1 MLTVGRV
8 LIIGPALFICCA
20 KVPPKVVIDNSVIVE
35 EVRLEGFE
43 VLPVDVREELP
54 EDLPLRAG
62 MTLTEEIEKAAGER
76 AVEILQNHGRPYAQV
91 GIAREPIDEKRARIV
106 MRAEPGTLGLFG
118 PIEIA
123 GNRRVDDHVIRRRLA
138 YAPNDLFRRS
148 AIEATQQRIGALGLF
163 KSVEIRAVSAEASGA
178 LGPPQSE
185 GAVRG
190 AGAPG
195 LTKGAQ
201 PAAVPTL
208 ITVEE
213 RTPWH
218 WNFGLGYAAGA
229 RLGVDARI
237 SHLNVFG
244 SAERIDLQ
252 GRISR
257 IERTAETAFT
267 QSAAWHQSLSLS
279 LQARHQEIDERSFFV
294 MSRGGQ
300 AAVSWQWSPQFT
312 STVSYAATLERSDVD
327 ATLDRL
333 LGLQDGM
340 LNAWSLDLNH
350 RRLTNADAP
359 TRAMALHVEQ
369 AGGWMPGTFNYFSVA
384 GDARHYRRAFDDRVV
399 FASRVRAGTIDPA
412 TGDAD
417 VPLLKRFFLGGSNEM
432 RGWGTY
438 ELSSL
443 SASGEPVGGK
453 SMFTATAE
461 ARVPIFK
468 RLRGAVFA
476 EAGNVWQDPWT
487 LRLGDL
493 RYDIGPGLRFDSP
506 FGLVR
511 IDFGY
516 QLRPLEGLRIDG
528 APQTSRWRINF
539 GIGEAF

>member
-1 MLTVGRV
+1 MVNIGRV
-8 LIIGPALFICCA
+8 LIFGPALFLCCA
-20 KVPPKVVIDNSVIVE
+20 KVPPKVVADNPILVE
-35 EVRLEGFE
+35 EVRLEGFD
-43 VLPVDVREELP
+43 VLPIDVREELP
-54 EDLPLRAG
+54 EELPLRAG
-62 MTLTEEIEKAAGER
+62 VMLTEDVEKAAGER

-91 GIAREPIDEKRARIV
+91 RLAREPIDEKRARVI

-118 PIEIA
+118 PVTIA
-123 GNRRVDDHVIRRRLA
+123 GNRRVDDRVIRRRLA
-138 YAPNDLFRRS
+138 YAPGDLFRRS
-148 AIEATQQRIGALGLF
+148 AIESTQQRIGSVGLF
-163 KSVEIRAVSAEASGA
+163 KSVEIRAHDID
-178 LGPPQSE
+178 
-185 GAVRG
+185 
-190 AGAPG
+190 
-195 LTKGAQ
+195 AQ

-213 RTPWH
+213 RTPWQ
-218 WNFGLGYAAGA
+218 WNLGLGYASGE

-237 SHLNVFG
+237 SHLNVLG

-252 GRISR
+252 GRVSR
-257 IERTAETAFT
+257 IERTAEVAFT
-267 QSAAWHQSLSLS
+267 QSDAWHPALSLS
-279 LQARHQEIDERSFFV
+279 LQARHQEIDERAFFV

-300 AAVSWQWSPQFT
+300 ATASWQWSKEFA
-312 STVSYAATLERSDVD
+312 STVSYAATLERSDID

-333 LGLQDGM
+333 LGLEDGM

-350 RRLTNADAP
+350 RRLTSADVAA
-359 TRAMALHVEQ
+359 RSMSLHIEQ

-384 GDARHYRRAFDDRVV
+384 GDTRHYGRAFDGRMV
-399 FASRVRAGTIDPA
+399 FATRVRAGTIDPA

-453 SMFTATAE
+453 SVLTATAE
-461 ARVPIFK
+461 ARFPILK
-468 RLRGAVFA
+468 RLRGAVFV

-511 IDFGY
+511 VDFGY
-516 QLRPLEGLRIDG
+516 QLRPLDGLRIDG
-528 APQTSRWRINF
+528 APQKSRWRVNF